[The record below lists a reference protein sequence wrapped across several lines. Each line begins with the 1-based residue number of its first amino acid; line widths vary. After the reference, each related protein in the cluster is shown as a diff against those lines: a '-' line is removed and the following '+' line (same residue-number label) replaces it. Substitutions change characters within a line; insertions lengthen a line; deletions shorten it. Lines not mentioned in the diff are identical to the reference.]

1 MQLKIIATEDVLK
14 KQSFPTSVN
23 DTSCANLNAKHAPL
37 KASSNMKGYGNPLIT
52 IFYCKVLKKEGR
64 YPPLLSPG
72 NCIPDVW
79 ESVKCRWFMPPRV
92 SWSLRNS
99 NGKLHKKSPGIQAQS
114 SSVGELGRGYLL
126 CSVSQTMAKRKFK
139 NERKKN
145 YEKKRGKA
153 IQSEMFLF
161 SSESLAETA
170 ETVVTQIILKCL
182 R

>member
-1 MQLKIIATEDVLK
+1 MQMIYATKSFLVPE
-14 KQSFPTSVN
+14 KQQW
-23 DTSCANLNAKHAPL
+23 
-37 KASSNMKGYGNPLIT
+37 KASQ
-52 IFYCKVLKKEGR
+52 KVSR
-64 YPPLLSPG
+64 DS
-72 NCIPDVW
+72 
-79 ESVKCRWFMPPRV
+79 
-92 SWSLRNS
+92 
-99 NGKLHKKSPGIQAQS
+99 AQS